1 MTEEMFPEVRY
12 RQACNCG
19 FMSAW
24 SRKKGWLREVQL
36 SSSGADGGIHRWGK
50 GEECWAR

>member
-1 MTEEMFPEVRY
+1 MNAELFPEVRY

-19 FMSAW
+19 FMYAW

-36 SSSGADGGIHRWGK
+36 SSSGSDGGIHRWGK
-50 GEECWAR
+50 GEECWAK